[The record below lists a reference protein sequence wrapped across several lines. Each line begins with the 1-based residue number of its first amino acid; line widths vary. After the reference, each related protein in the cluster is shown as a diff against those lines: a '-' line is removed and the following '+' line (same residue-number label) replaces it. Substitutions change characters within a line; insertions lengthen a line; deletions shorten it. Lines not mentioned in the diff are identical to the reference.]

1 MYRNNKT
8 VLDVA
13 SVIWAKDQSG
23 QTSATANEVSSV
35 LQMILRQTMPIILV
49 FDGIDECSDA
59 DLFFRC
65 ICEITKE
72 ASQVS
77 LVFFSRPNI
86 KLPQYLCDGSYHI
99 ELRGSQNLSDMTCF
113 LTPKITDLLNTGA
126 LGKVG
131 ALTAKENVHKIA
143 IRANGMFLW
152 ASLFLEYLQSPALT
166 IREKWDAL
174 ENLNRLEGLD
184 ALCSRIL
191 DSLNQR
197 YHGKARTN
205 IKRVFQWVAHSFR
218 PLHIVE
224 LNNALD
230 TPLDRAI
237 TPEDLIPNFEESLG
251 LISGA
256 LLEVTTDRTVRFIH
270 LSIMEF
276 LTGISSERFDNFNA
290 HGFDLQTNSSH
301 RHLAASCLSYFC
313 NTVPADPLSGS
324 ASITPDAVFQK
335 SKLPFLS
342 YASQF
347 WNRHMIQCL
356 ADNSPSD
363 TTKGEN
369 CSWDQLARLVS
380 FFLYDKSKV
389 TVWIEAS
396 WLFCTPPELDLSG
409 LEPNVA
415 ELMSSVASSQIS
427 QLSRLVAD
435 MKKLASDLLRL
446 NASWG
451 HVLQN
456 EPNEI
461 WQPSISA
468 FQHSNF
474 WIQVPGSNLRPIGQH
489 TVGKTQSTVL
499 YSQVSKDGLQIG
511 IIKATSSH
519 DSKSVIGPLRYEIW
533 NIESNTVS
541 SAFILD
547 NIIWDLRVAYT
558 MSSDLRIMCA
568 GNFLLKFDTTCKFER
583 GQEHID
589 SLEYRFSYQKL
600 RPPPVAPLPDLENV
614 EFDQKVCVRPSQK
627 GEYILVVFKS
637 SSLEGRDSKTWA
649 NLWAMEVF
657 RDTDHE
663 VWDKI
668 SLNSQNITHFFPPSG
683 SNIDFIDR
691 EIAFHPFLPQLAFSR
706 WNDTCLWDFNAS
718 IGKRPDDMSLML
730 NQLLIIADSTPFS
743 IHKSPLAQISF
754 TADGSYL
761 FGLEPC
767 SSIRYPESSSGEYH
781 TKDVLVRLRQSSV
794 LLVEQP
800 PPDISAVKPIS
811 RNHNQL
817 LAMSYPEASISLYSA
832 LATQSVDSVR
842 PTHDHNGVAFLSM
855 LREDGSHG
863 ALTRQTL
870 REDGT
875 IVSETLTR
883 LPQDITSKTNAT
895 VLTSTT
901 TEPAETVRIVLNKTQ
916 VYGASNDYLLPAILE
931 RTKITIPTLAQ
942 KAPIPSG
949 NVFNPSAYKNLSGR
963 KRLAISDDQHNKK
976 LRRTREPCH

>member
-1 MYRNNKT
+1 MPSVAFYFFEKQRRRHNLVGDAFRAILTQLIHMYRNNKT
-8 VLDVA
+8 VLDIA

-35 LQMILRQTMPIILV
+35 LQMLLRQTMPIILV

-59 DLFFRC
+59 DLFFQC
-65 ICEITKE
+65 IYEITKE

-99 ELRGSQNLSDMTCF
+99 ELKVSQNLSDMTCF
-113 LTPKITDLLNTGA
+113 LTPKITDLLDTGA
-126 LGKVG
+126 LGKVR
-131 ALTAKENVHKIA
+131 ALTAKEIVHKIA

-152 ASLFLEYLQSPALT
+152 ASLLLEYLQSPALT

-224 LNNALD
+224 LNNALN
-230 TPLDRAI
+230 TPFDRAI

-256 LLEVTTDRTVRFIH
+256 LLEVSTDRTVRFIH

-276 LTGISSERFDNFNA
+276 LTGMSSQRFDNFNA
-290 HGFDLQTNSSH
+290 HGFDLQTNSTH

-313 NTVPADPLSGS
+313 HTVPADPLSGS
-324 ASITPDAVFQK
+324 AFITPDAVFQK

-347 WNRHMIQCL
+347 WNRHMTQCL

-363 TTKGEN
+363 MTKGED

-380 FFLYDKSKV
+380 SFLYDKSKV

-396 WLFCTPPELDLSG
+396 WLFCTPPVLDLSG

-415 ELMSSVASSQIS
+415 ELMSSVASNQIS

-435 MKKLASDLLRL
+435 MKELASDLLKL

-451 HVLQN
+451 DVLRN
-456 EPNEI
+456 EPNQV

-474 WIQVPGSNLRPIGQH
+474 WIRVPGSSLRPIGQH

-499 YSQVSKDGLQIG
+499 YSQVSMGGSQIG

-519 DSKSVIGPLRYEIW
+519 GSQSVTGPLRYEIW

-547 NIIWDLRVAYT
+547 DIICDLHVAYT
-558 MSSDLRIMCA
+558 MSSDLGIVCA
-568 GNFLLKFDTTCKFER
+568 GNLLLKFDTCNFER

-589 SLEYRFSYQKL
+589 SLEYRFSYQEL
-600 RPPPVAPLPDLENV
+600 GPPPVTSLPDLEDI
-614 EFDQKVCVRPSQK
+614 EFDQKVCVRPSPK
-627 GEYILVVFKS
+627 GEYILVISES
-637 SSLEGRDSKTWA
+637 SSLESRGSNTWA

-657 RDTDHE
+657 RDTDH
-663 VWDKI
+663 K
-668 SLNSQNITHFFPPSG
+668 
-683 SNIDFIDR
+683 
-691 EIAFHPFLPQLAFSR
+691 
-706 WNDTCLWDFNAS
+706 
-718 IGKRPDDMSLML
+718 
-730 NQLLIIADSTPFS
+730 
-743 IHKSPLAQISF
+743 
-754 TADGSYL
+754 
-761 FGLEPC
+761 
-767 SSIRYPESSSGEYH
+767 
-781 TKDVLVRLRQSSV
+781 
-794 LLVEQP
+794 
-800 PPDISAVKPIS
+800 
-811 RNHNQL
+811 
-817 LAMSYPEASISLYSA
+817 
-832 LATQSVDSVR
+832 
-842 PTHDHNGVAFLSM
+842 
-855 LREDGSHG
+855 
-863 ALTRQTL
+863 
-870 REDGT
+870 
-875 IVSETLTR
+875 
-883 LPQDITSKTNAT
+883 
-895 VLTSTT
+895 
-901 TEPAETVRIVLNKTQ
+901 VLNKDRI
-916 VYGASNDYLLPAILE
+916 SI
-931 RTKITIPTLAQ
+931 I
-942 KAPIPSG
+942 
-949 NVFNPSAYKNLSGR
+949 LSGLSNTYR
-963 KRLAISDDQHNKK
+963 
-976 LRRTREPCH
+976 